1 MKILGVIPAR
11 YASTRFPGKPLV
23 DIGGKS
29 MIRRVYEQASK
40 CGSLDKVYVATDDT
54 RIFDHVKNFGGEVLM
69 TLPGHQNG
77 TSRCNEVLEIL
88 QVGKRSEQYDVVIN
102 IQGDEP
108 FIDPSQIDKIAGLF
122 SRKQTEI
129 ATLVKKISDQ
139 HELFNHNVVKVVFAQ
154 DRAALYFSR
163 QTIPYLRDFDKN
175 DWLKHA
181 DFFKHIGIYGYRSE
195 VLRKIS
201 KLNTGKIEALEQLEQ
216 LRWLENGFQIA
227 VEITDIEG
235 ISIDTPEDLSKLTN
249 RT

>member
-29 MIRRVYEQASK
+29 MIRRVYEQTSK
-40 CGSLDKVYVATDDT
+40 CESLAKVYVATDDT

-69 TLPGHQNG
+69 TLQDHQNG

-88 QVGKRSEQYDVVIN
+88 QVGKQSEQYDAVIN

-139 HELFNHNVVKVVFAQ
+139 HELFNHNVVKVVFAKDQ
-154 DRAALYFSR
+154 AALYFSR
-163 QTIPYLRDFDKN
+163 QTIPYLRDFGKN
-175 DWLKHA
+175 DWLNHA
-181 DFFKHIGIYGYRSE
+181 DFFKHIGIYGYRAE

-201 KLNTGKIEALEQLEQ
+201 KLDAGRIEGLEQLEQ
-216 LRWLENGFQIA
+216 LRCLENGFQIA

-235 ISIDTPEDLSKLTN
+235 ISIDVPEDLSKLTN
-249 RT
+249 RI